1 MVELNVKEM
10 TCGHCVHAV
19 TQAVKTLDPE
29 AEVEVDLSSKRVR
42 VEGQTSAAELMR
54 ALGAAG
60 FPAVPAGEDARP
72 AATRKGC
79 CGCG

>member
-1 MVELNVKEM
+1 MTELNVQNM
-10 TCGHCVHAV
+10 TCGHCVSAV
-19 TQAVKTLDPE
+19 TRAVKAVDPQ
-29 AEVEVDLSSKRVR
+29 ADVRVDLGSKRVR
-42 VEGQTSAAELMR
+42 VEGRSRADELIR

-60 FPAVPAGEDARP
+60 YPALFADGTAAP